1 MTYIAG
7 NTHGFGAR
15 IIAFLQRTLLWVGGI
30 AFAALAAT
38 GAFFIAIAALIGS
51 FILGGAVAL
60 AWFLF
65 RLFGNQPRRG
75 ASDSDTLDATRGPD
89 GWTVNGR

>member
-1 MTYIAG
+1 MTLIAG
-7 NTHGFGAR
+7 NTYGLGAR
-15 IIAFLQRTLLWVGGI
+15 IIFFLQRALLWIGGI
-30 AFAALAAT
+30 AFATLAAT

-65 RLFGNQPRRG
+65 RLFGNKPPHQGGPT
-75 ASDSDTLDATRGPD
+75 TLDATRGPD

>member
-1 MTYIAG
+1 MTLIAG
-7 NTHGFGAR
+7 NTHGLGAR
-15 IIAFLQRTLLWVGGI
+15 IIAFLQRALLWIGGI

-38 GAFFIAIAALIGS
+38 GAFFLAIAALIGS

-65 RLFGNQPRRG
+65 RLFGNQPRPHG
-75 ASDSDTLDATRGPD
+75 DPNTLDATRGPD